1 MLENQRPQLHP
12 RARPQPHQPYTNANP
27 LAIYTYPR
35 SQSFSRSYGSSL
47 PTSLTCIVLSQCSQ
61 DPPRRGGYFL
71 QGLFFFFFRLFWWR
85 ISSFFFFLQ
94 LTRWRGPGQTWRVRG
109 NIFVAQIRSETPPDV
124 FLILPLLCSATDT
137 PIFCTSGNNH
147 IPSHT
152 DTVRVC
158 WKQSFFSKSGSV
170 QCNKRSRSD
179 QAKRIY
185 FFGGLGWRI
194 ILLGVL

>member
-1 MLENQRPQLHP
+1 M
-12 RARPQPHQPYTNANP
+12 
-27 LAIYTYPR
+27 
-35 SQSFSRSYGSSL
+35 
-47 PTSLTCIVLSQCSQ
+47 CV
-61 DPPRRGGYFL
+61 
-71 QGLFFFFFRLFWWR
+71 FF
-85 ISSFFFFLQ
+85 FFFFLQ

-109 NIFVAQIRSETPPDV
+109 NIFVAQIRSETPPDM
-124 FLILPLLCSATDT
+124 FFILPLLCSATDT

-158 WKQSFFSKSGSV
+158 WKQSIFSKKKKSGSV

-185 FFGGLGWRI
+185 FFFFFLAFLRLDFFI
-194 ILLGVL
+194 IISHFYSVEVPQSSLAHKRDREEGKPRVGTFLCPTKINVNTVRHATLNPTTQFHAV